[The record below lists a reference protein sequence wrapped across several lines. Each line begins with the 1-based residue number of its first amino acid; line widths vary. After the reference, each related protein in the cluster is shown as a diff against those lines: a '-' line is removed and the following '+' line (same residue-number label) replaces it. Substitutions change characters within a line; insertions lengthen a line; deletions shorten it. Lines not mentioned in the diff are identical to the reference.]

1 MGLMANQRVRSKLLI
16 ALAPLAVMVVLAAL
30 YSSVG
35 IKKIDSLYTR
45 LLDRDVQAVRDLRP
59 RRAHSGTASTRFCTK

>member
-1 MGLMANQRVRSKLLI
+1 MRLLENQTVRSKLLI

-35 IKKIDSLYTR
+35 IKKLT
-45 LLDRDVQAVRDLRP
+45 VRTLR
-59 RRAHSGTASTRFCTK
+59 